1 MPVTREDVLAAIHIA
16 KAVQDVTKLRDDVKL
31 SDQGIDSL
39 EIFNVLLV
47 ISEKYDID
55 IPDEDSDHL
64 NTIKQIVEYLNRRL
78 T

>member
-1 MPVTREDVLAAIHIA
+1 MTITRENILSIIQET
-16 KAVQDVTKLRDDVKL
+16 KAVEDATKLRDGVKL

-39 EIFNVLLV
+39 GIFSVLLL

-64 NTIKQIVEYLNRRL
+64 NTINDIVEYLNRRVK
-78 T
+78 

>member
-1 MPVTREDVLAAIHIA
+1 MSINKESILSLIQET
-16 KAVQDVTKLRDDVKL
+16 KAVEDATKLRDDVKL

-39 EIFNVLLV
+39 EFFNILLL

-64 NTIKQIVEYLNRRL
+64 HTINEIIEYLNRPL
-78 T
+78 K

>member
-1 MPVTREDVLAAIHIA
+1 MPVTRENVLSAIREA
-16 KAVQDVTKLRDDVKL
+16 KAVQDVTRLRDDVKL

-47 ISEKYDID
+47 ISERYNID
-55 IPDEDSDHL
+55 IPDEDTDQL